1 MRYAVIALVVM
12 MAAPARADRV
22 IRLGTVGKGVDRGAV
37 EAALDGA
44 FRGMTPCFRRAGGA
58 GTIKVKVEVGSDGEV
73 VAASAATK
81 GAAAQCVAG
90 LLAVTKFPGGAWKSE
105 VQVDAV
111 DPGEWL
117 NAALAKHQAELSA
130 CQDKDAAGKGEV
142 ALALVIDKG
151 GAVTSASIEKTA
163 AGKAI
168 AECAKAAAL
177 KIDVGTLPGGQDVK
191 YRMSVTY
198 NGGSTSS
205 GTTSSSG
212 TTGATGTTTTSG
224 EGGTVKGA
232 LAGSAV
238 QKAWEDQRAKALAC
252 GAKMAKGAA
261 VTVGFAIRA
270 NGTVKNV
277 VFKSSSVD
285 KPVEDCVDKELR
297 AVKFPTANGETQVTI
312 PISWK
317 K

>member
-1 MRYAVIALVVM
+1 MRYAVIAVVLVV
-12 MAAPARADRV
+12 ASPARADRV
-22 IRLGTVGKGVDRGAV
+22 IRLGTVGKGVDRSAV
-37 EAALDGA
+37 ESALDGA
-44 FRGMTPCFRRAGGA
+44 FRQMTPCFRRAGNA
-58 GTIKVKVEVGSDGEV
+58 GTIKVKLEVGSDGEV

-90 LLAVTKFPGGAWKSE
+90 LLAVTKFPAGAWKTD

-117 NAALAKHQAELSA
+117 NAALAKHQDELSA
-130 CQDKDAAGKGEV
+130 CQAKDAAGKGEV
-142 ALALVIDKG
+142 ALALVIDKA
-151 GAVTSASIEKTA
+151 GAVTSATIEKSA
-163 AGKAI
+163 AGKTI
-168 AECAKAAAL
+168 GDCAKAAAL
-177 KIDVGTLPGGQDVK
+177 KIDVGALPGGQDVK

-198 NGGSTSS
+198 NGGAVSS
-205 GTTSSSG
+205 GTSTS
-212 TTGATGTTTTSG
+212 TAATTTSG
-224 EGGTVKGA
+224 DGGTVKGA

-238 QKAWEDQRAKALAC
+238 QKAWEDQRTKALAC
-252 GAKMAKGAA
+252 GAKMAKGAT

-277 VFKSSSVD
+277 VFKSSTVD
-285 KPVEDCVDKELR
+285 KTVEDCVDKELR
-297 AVKFPTANGETQVTI
+297 AVKFPTASGETQVSL